1 MKKLDC
7 KCVWKALNPWAIRDD
22 LSLKMEKGKHEGLS
36 RYKLKGFSSIK
47 DNTRWLSQP
56 TKLRSQ
62 WRLRKAMT
70 RSHFHGRSFYWFA
83 MLHAHTHN
91 HVWHIGD
98 HLTLKMLPLL
108 SALMLS
114 PFSSI
119 EAHISACVW
128 QWMGGRMRRHFQHGL
143 VSYRTHNFNNLFF
156 HSSCNNFM
164 FVYMDLYDD
173 IMECYCQVPCYYILC

>member
-1 MKKLDC
+1 MKKE
-7 KCVWKALNPWAIRDD
+7 KSFKS
-22 LSLKMEKGKHEGLS
+22 LSNSRPFVTENGKSQKGKHEGLS

-56 TKLRSQ
+56 TKKLRSQ

-70 RSHFHGRSFYWFA
+70 RSHFHGRSFYWFT

-119 EAHISACVW
+119 EAHISAW
-128 QWMGGRMRRHFQHGL
+128 QWRKRSNAETFSTWISLISHTQL
-143 VSYRTHNFNNLFF
+143 
-156 HSSCNNFM
+156 
-164 FVYMDLYDD
+164 
-173 IMECYCQVPCYYILC
+173 